1 MTGRVFTKLLFSFL
15 LVLSIG
21 TSILDFSVRRIVAH
35 SLTLQARE
43 YNRAQ
48 AEQLAAQLAAV
59 APSGLAAAVNG
70 QALAARADVTVFAP
84 SGAVLAQAQGV
95 GQRSDPLA
103 QSEIVELPAGPNRV
117 RFAFS
122 LGTVQATLRLLRRDL
137 LLASLLALCLAT
149 VMAAFMANRVA
160 RRLDRIVRFAQ
171 RVAAGELS
179 ARVEEGR
186 LDEISEV
193 AHALDSTAAQ
203 LESSFRALEGSRREL
218 AVLLDSMQEAVV
230 GISPHSQI
238 TWSNSKMKAI
248 SPSALREG
256 RPLVECIRDPDVLGA
271 VEAAI
276 REGALGRARST
287 GFVPGRVFAVSAA
300 PMPGGGAVVVLHDVT
315 EIERAERMRRDF
327 VANVSHEL
335 RTPLTSIIGYVE
347 TVLDD
352 EALSDQ
358 AREFLSIVLRN
369 STRMTRLTV
378 DLLALANVE
387 AGDYRITPELIP
399 AETLIDEA
407 LDSLAGMAIDS
418 GITLERGPAPP
429 TPVLADR
436 DALNQVFGNLIE
448 NAMKYAPAGKR
459 VRVGAREGDG
469 SVEFYVRDFG
479 PGIASEHLH
488 RIFERFYRVDKA
500 RSRDSGGTGLG
511 LAIVKHIVL
520 AHGGAIRA
528 ESELG
533 RGATFFFTLPA
544 ASVSTSG
551 ELVAPQA

>member
-35 SLTLQARE
+35 SLTRQASE
-43 YNRAQ
+43 YHRSL
-48 AEQLAAQLAAV
+48 AERMARQLAAV
-59 APSGLAAAVNG
+59 APSELPAAVAG
-70 QALAARADVTVFAP
+70 QALAARADITVLAP
-84 SGAVLAQAQGV
+84 DGAVVAQGA
-95 GQRSDPLA
+95 GKRNPSA
-103 QSEIVELPAGPNRV
+103 EAETIELTAGSNRV
-117 RFAFS
+117 GFVFS
-122 LGTVQATLRLLRRDL
+122 LEGVQATLGLLRRDL
-137 LLASLLALCLAT
+137 LIASLLALCLAT
-149 VMAAFMANRVA
+149 VMAAYMADRVA
-160 RRLDRIVRFAQ
+160 RRLDRIVRFAN

-203 LESSFRALEGSRREL
+203 LESSFRQLEGSRREL

-238 TWSNSKMKAI
+238 TWSNSKMKAV
-248 SPSALREG
+248 SPSAMREG
-256 RPLVECIRDPDVLGA
+256 RPLVECIRDPDVLEA
-271 VEAAI
+271 VETAMH
-276 REGALGRARST
+276 EGALSRARAT

-352 EALSDQ
+352 ESLSEQ
-358 AREFLSIVLRN
+358 AREFLAIVLRN
-369 STRMTRLTV
+369 GKRMNRLTV

-387 AGDYRITPELIP
+387 AGDYRIHPEPIR

-418 GITLERGPAPP
+418 GIELERAPAPP
-429 TPVLADR
+429 TPVLADH

-448 NAMKYAPAGKR
+448 NAMKYAASGKR
-459 VRVGAREGDG
+459 VRVGARDAGE
-469 SVEFYVRDFG
+469 SIEFYVQDFG
-479 PGIASEHLH
+479 RGIASEHLD

-533 RGATFFFTLPA
+533 RGATFVFTLPKA
-544 ASVSTSG
+544 VVPKQDITTSFSTA
-551 ELVAPQA
+551 V